1 MLGFVAV
8 ALGGA
13 NMPATL
19 GGVGLALVVCALMLR
34 RWRVVLPGVLA
45 VLITVG
51 ENWFKYG
58 GLFETPYAEGSSTA
72 IGPPCRTGQPG
83 FSYPLLF
90 GVVSLVFSF
99 GKGILFFA
107 PGFSCP

>member
-1 MLGFVAV
+1 
-8 ALGGA
+8 
-13 NMPATL
+13 MP
-19 GGVGLALVVCALMLR
+19 GL
-34 RWRVVLPGVLA
+34 LA
-45 VLITVG
+45 VLITLG

-58 GLFETPYAEGSSTA
+58 GLFKTPYAEEVEHGY
-72 IGPPCRTGQPG
+72 RTYLPYSGQPG

-107 PGFSCP
+107 PGLFLPLRRAADGLPVLLTM